1 MATPGRETVP
11 GRTVRTSKSLVLD
24 ADKAYI
30 PSMAKDPVETNP
42 ANYRVAFENERVRVL
57 EYIDSPGHRTTEHS
71 HPDSVMIT
79 VSGFRRRISSNGNSV
94 EVELPAGVARW
105 LPAQQHSGENIGA
118 TDTHTFFV
126 ELKESVPASNDSTEQ
141 LGPRES

>member
-1 MATPGRETVP
+1 MLIFAGEQGPS
-11 GRTVRTSKSLVLD
+11 SKGSGSLWSSD
-24 ADKAYI
+24 AAKAYI
-30 PSMAKDPVETNP
+30 PSMVKDPVQTNP
-42 ANYRVAFENERVRVL
+42 ANYRVIFENERVRVL
-57 EYIDSPGHRTTEHS
+57 EYVDSPGHSTTEHS

-79 VSGFRRRISSNGNSV
+79 LSSFRRRISSNGNSM

-126 ELKESVPASNDSTEQ
+126 ELKESRQSPDGATEH
-141 LGPRES
+141 LGPTAS

>member
-1 MATPGRETVP
+1 MV
-11 GRTVRTSKSLVLD
+11 
-24 ADKAYI
+24 
-30 PSMAKDPVETNP
+30 KDPIQTNP
-42 ANYRVAFENERVRVL
+42 ANYRVVFENERVRVL
-57 EYIDSPGHRTTEHS
+57 EYVDSPGHSTTEHS

-79 VSGFRRRISSNGNSV
+79 LSSFRRRISSNGNSM

-126 ELKESVPASNDSTEQ
+126 ELKESRQSPDGATEHLGPPAS
-141 LGPRES
+141 